1 MSLPLRLRKSLE
13 LVVGPAPADF
23 CSAIAEADLSIVR
36 TNGGKVPHIGHS
48 TGPARSSGLIG
59 PKAAR
64 YDRFGLVAVI

>member
-36 TNGGKVPHIGHS
+36 TNGGKVREADL
-48 TGPARSSGLIG
+48 GPARSECLLSALYTFTLFYVSKHTL
-59 PKAAR
+59 P
-64 YDRFGLVAVI
+64 

>member
-36 TNGGKVPHIGHS
+36 TNGGKVRLAIIG
-48 TGPARSSGLIG
+48 AERSER
-59 PKAAR
+59 P
-64 YDRFGLVAVI
+64 V

>member
-36 TNGGKVPHIGHS
+36 TNSGKVRLAIIGAER
-48 TGPARSSGLIG
+48 GER
-59 PKAAR
+59 
-64 YDRFGLVAVI
+64 LVWAKRDVCS